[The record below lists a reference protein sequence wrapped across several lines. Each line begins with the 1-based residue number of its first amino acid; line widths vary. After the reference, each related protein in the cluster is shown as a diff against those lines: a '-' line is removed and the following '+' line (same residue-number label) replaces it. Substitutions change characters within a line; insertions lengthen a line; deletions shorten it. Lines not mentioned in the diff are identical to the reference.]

1 MTLEEF
7 ELLKRSEIRQFLE
20 KNINQDSA
28 KIALSKKGNDRHPA
42 LVYSQLKILQ
52 KSKKKL
58 PSFYKKFC
66 IIPPRAYEQSSSERA
81 ASHKKY
87 NGKRCLDLC
96 CGLGVDSFYLAKK
109 FEEVIALEADLTLA
123 AVTAYNME
131 LLGQPKVKVQE
142 LPAETFLKTYNGP
155 PFDLIYADPDRRDA
169 KGKRQ
174 IRLEDCMP
182 DILGLLSLIQQHTH
196 RLVLKMSPLFDIQE
210 AFRLFPNSLSRLTI
224 LSIDNECKEVLIE
237 GDFATPSPIPQIIV
251 ICDRQG
257 TALQFE
263 FSPNSSPEIV
273 SPPRFSSNYLCE
285 PDVGFYK
292 ARVVPQLLA
301 DYFPQLKGSLT
312 HPQGVFLSETLP
324 EAFPGRAF
332 QIADQLP
339 YKPKQLKRLF
349 GKQRMHVV
357 KRNFPFSVA
366 EIRRQT
372 GIKEGGDRFLYCTQM
387 KDEKVAFLLDTREK

>member
-96 CGLGVDSFYLAKK
+96 CGLGVDSFYLAKT

-131 LLGQPKVKVQE
+131 LLGQSKVKVHQ

-169 KGKRQ
+169 KGQRQ
-174 IRLEDCMP
+174 IRLEDCTP
-182 DILGLLSLIQQHTH
+182 DILALLPYIQQHTH
-196 RLVLKMSPLFDIQE
+196 RLVLKMSPLFDIVE
-210 AFRLFPNSLSRLTI
+210 AIRLFPRTLSRLTI
-224 LSIDNECKEVLIE
+224 LSIDNECKEVLME
-237 GDFATPSPIPQIIV
+237 ANFAAPPSLAQMVV
-251 ICDRQG
+251 ICDRQEG
-257 TALQFE
+257 VRQFE
-263 FSPNSSPEIV
+263 FPAIAINRFASSPNSQ
-273 SPPRFSSNYLCE
+273 SNYLCE

-324 EAFPGRAF
+324 EAFPGRVF

-339 YKPKQLKRLF
+339 YKPKQLKHLF

-387 KDEKVAFLLDTREK
+387 EDQKVAFVLTFA